1 MTLRTLENAVALCRV
16 RGGIRN
22 GIGPMAFTEWHWLVH
37 GTVQSTRLYRGKPG
51 HCAST
56 AARASA
62 QRDDGP
68 QRVI

>member
-22 GIGPMAFTEWHWLVH
+22 SIGPMAFTEWHWC
-37 GTVQSTRLYRGKPG
+37 TVQYRVLLYRGKPG